1 MKFIEEEVNMKNS
14 IYYFISGIIVVVF
27 GIFVILN
34 PSAVV
39 NIAAFLFSVVLL
51 LKGLRTLFNTLRFD
65 SVASKVRINGIEIN
79 IDTKK
84 GVRKTMYLNAFISL
98 LVGLIALIISI
109 VAMVKKSSSIMKIVV
124 YVVASGFLVSGVT
137 GILENRKMKSWTGLD
152 EAIGEKTIFQLI
164 VALVLFIFPS
174 LIGNVFM
181 NILGAIVVAFGALY
195 FAWGVY
201 LIKAKKTLERME
213 KKEAEDV
220 SWKDVDNTEK

>member
-1 MKFIEEEVNMKNS
+1 MKFIGEEVNMKNS

-65 SVASKVRINGIEIN
+65 NVASKVSINGIEIN

-84 GVRKTMYLNAFISL
+84 GVRKTMYINALISV

-201 LIKAKKTLERME
+201 LIKAKKTLEKME
-213 KKEAEDV
+213 KKGAEDV
-220 SWKDVDNTEK
+220 SWKDVDKT

>member
-1 MKFIEEEVNMKNS
+1 MKFIGEEVNMKNS

-65 SVASKVRINGIEIN
+65 NVASKVSINGIEIN

-84 GVRKTMYLNAFISL
+84 GVRKTMYINALISV

-201 LIKAKKTLERME
+201 LIKAKKTLEKME

-220 SWKDVDNTEK
+220 SWKDVEKT

>member
-1 MKFIEEEVNMKNS
+1 MKNS

-27 GIFVILN
+27 GVFVILN

-84 GVRKTMYLNAFISL
+84 GVRKTMYINALISV

-174 LIGNVFM
+174 RIGNVFM

-201 LIKAKKTLERME
+201 LIKAKKTLEKME

-220 SWKDVDNTEK
+220 SWKDVDKT

>member
-1 MKFIEEEVNMKNS
+1 MKNS

-27 GIFVILN
+27 GVFVILN

-84 GVRKTMYLNAFISL
+84 GVRKTMYINALISV

-201 LIKAKKTLERME
+201 LIKAKKTLEKME

-220 SWKDVDNTEK
+220 SWKDVDMT

>member
-27 GIFVILN
+27 GVFVILN

-84 GVRKTMYLNAFISL
+84 GVRKTMYINALISV

-201 LIKAKKTLERME
+201 LIKAKKTLEKME
-213 KKEAEDV
+213 KKGAEDV
-220 SWKDVDNTEK
+220 SWKDVDKT

>member
-1 MKFIEEEVNMKNS
+1 MKNS

-27 GIFVILN
+27 GVFIILN

-51 LKGLRTLFNTLRFD
+51 LKGFRTLFNTLRFD
-65 SVASKVRINGIEIN
+65 SVASKVSINGIEIN
-79 IDTKK
+79 IDSKK
-84 GVRKTMYLNAFISL
+84 GVRKTMYLNAFISV
-98 LVGLIALIISI
+98 LVGLIAFIISI

-201 LIKAKKTLERME
+201 LIKAKKTLEKME
-213 KKEAEDV
+213 KKEVEDV
-220 SWKDVDNTEK
+220 SWKDVDKT

>member
-1 MKFIEEEVNMKNS
+1 MKNS

-27 GIFVILN
+27 GVFVILN

-84 GVRKTMYLNAFISL
+84 GVRKTMYINALISV

-201 LIKAKKTLERME
+201 LIKAKKTLEKME
-213 KKEAEDV
+213 KKGAEDV
-220 SWKDVDNTEK
+220 SWKDVDNSEK

>member
-27 GIFVILN
+27 GVFVILN

-84 GVRKTMYLNAFISL
+84 GVRKTMYINALISV

-201 LIKAKKTLERME
+201 LIKAKKTLEKME

>member
-14 IYYFISGIIVVVF
+14 TYYFISGIIVVVF
-27 GIFVILN
+27 GVFVILN

-65 SVASKVRINGIEIN
+65 NVASKVSINGIEIN

-84 GVRKTMYLNAFISL
+84 GVRKTMYINALISVV
-98 LVGLIALIISI
+98 VGLIALIISI

-152 EAIGEKTIFQLI
+152 EAIGEKTILQLI

-201 LIKAKKTLERME
+201 LIKAKKTLEKME

-220 SWKDVDNTEK
+220 SWKDVDKT

>member
-1 MKFIEEEVNMKNS
+1 MKFIGEEVNMKNS

-27 GIFVILN
+27 GVFVILN

-65 SVASKVRINGIEIN
+65 NVASKVSINGIEIN

-137 GILENRKMKSWTGLD
+137 GILENRKMKSWTGMD

-201 LIKAKKTLERME
+201 LIKAKKTLEKME
-213 KKEAEDV
+213 KKGAEDV

>member
-27 GIFVILN
+27 GVFVILN
-34 PSAVV
+34 PSVVV

-84 GVRKTMYLNAFISL
+84 GVRKTMYINALISV

-181 NILGAIVVAFGALY
+181 NILGAIVVAFGAWY

-201 LIKAKKTLERME
+201 LIKAKKTLEKME

>member
-1 MKFIEEEVNMKNS
+1 MKNS

-84 GVRKTMYLNAFISL
+84 GVRKTMYINALISV

-152 EAIGEKTIFQLI
+152 EAIGEKTIFQFI

>member
-1 MKFIEEEVNMKNS
+1 MKNS

-27 GIFVILN
+27 GVFVILN

-51 LKGLRTLFNTLRFD
+51 LKGFRTLFNTLRFD
-65 SVASKVRINGIEIN
+65 SVASKVRTNGIEIN

-137 GILENRKMKSWTGLD
+137 GILENRKMKSWTGMD

-201 LIKAKKTLERME
+201 LIKAKKTLEKME

-220 SWKDVDNTEK
+220 SWKDVDNSEK

>member
-1 MKFIEEEVNMKNS
+1 MKFIVEEVNMKNS

-65 SVASKVRINGIEIN
+65 NVASKVSINGIEIN

>member
-1 MKFIEEEVNMKNS
+1 MKFIGEEVNMKNS

-27 GIFVILN
+27 GVFVILN

-51 LKGLRTLFNTLRFD
+51 LKGFRTLFNTLRFD
-65 SVASKVRINGIEIN
+65 SVASKVSINGIEIN

-84 GVRKTMYLNAFISL
+84 GVRKTMYINALISV

-201 LIKAKKTLERME
+201 LIKAKKTLEKME
-213 KKEAEDV
+213 KKGAEDV

>member
-1 MKFIEEEVNMKNS
+1 MKNS

-27 GIFVILN
+27 GVFIILN

-51 LKGLRTLFNTLRFD
+51 LKGFRTLFNTLRFD
-65 SVASKVRINGIEIN
+65 SVASKVSINGIEIN
-79 IDTKK
+79 IDSKK
-84 GVRKTMYLNAFISL
+84 GVRKTMYLNAFISV

-201 LIKAKKTLERME
+201 LIKAKKTLEKME
-213 KKEAEDV
+213 KKGAEDV
-220 SWKDVDNTEK
+220 SWKDVDNSEK

>member
-1 MKFIEEEVNMKNS
+1 MKFIGEEVNMKNS

-65 SVASKVRINGIEIN
+65 NVASKVSINGIEIN

-84 GVRKTMYLNAFISL
+84 GVRKTMYINALISV

-201 LIKAKKTLERME
+201 LIKAKKTLEKME
-213 KKEAEDV
+213 KKGAEDG
-220 SWKDVDNTEK
+220 S

>member
-1 MKFIEEEVNMKNS
+1 MKNS

-27 GIFVILN
+27 GVFVILN

-84 GVRKTMYLNAFISL
+84 GVRKTMYINALISV

-109 VAMVKKSSSIMKIVV
+109 VAMVKKRSSIMKLVV

-201 LIKAKKTLERME
+201 LIKAKKTLEKME

-220 SWKDVDNTEK
+220 SWKDVDKT

>member
-1 MKFIEEEVNMKNS
+1 MKFIGEEVNMKNS

-65 SVASKVRINGIEIN
+65 NVASKVSINGIEIN

-84 GVRKTMYLNAFISL
+84 GVRKTMYINALISV

-152 EAIGEKTIFQLI
+152 EAIGEKTIFQFI

-201 LIKAKKTLERME
+201 LIKAKKTLEKME

-220 SWKDVDNTEK
+220 SWKDVDKT

>member
-1 MKFIEEEVNMKNS
+1 MKNS

-27 GIFVILN
+27 GVFVILN

-65 SVASKVRINGIEIN
+65 SVASKVSINGIEIN
-79 IDTKK
+79 IDSKK
-84 GVRKTMYLNAFISL
+84 GVRKTMYINALISV

-201 LIKAKKTLERME
+201 LIKAKKTLEKME

>member
-1 MKFIEEEVNMKNS
+1 MKNS

-27 GIFVILN
+27 GVFVILN

-51 LKGLRTLFNTLRFD
+51 LKGFRTLFNTLRFD
-65 SVASKVRINGIEIN
+65 SVASKVSINGIEIN

-84 GVRKTMYLNAFISL
+84 GVRKTMYINALISV

-201 LIKAKKTLERME
+201 LIKAKKTLEKME

-220 SWKDVDNTEK
+220 SWKDVDKT

>member
-1 MKFIEEEVNMKNS
+1 MKNS

-27 GIFVILN
+27 GVFVILN

-84 GVRKTMYLNAFISL
+84 GVRKTMYINALISV

-124 YVVASGFLVSGVT
+124 YVVAAGVLVSGVT

-201 LIKAKKTLERME
+201 LIKAKKTLEKME

-220 SWKDVDNTEK
+220 SWKDVDKT

>member
-27 GIFVILN
+27 GVFIILN

-84 GVRKTMYLNAFISL
+84 GVRKTMYINALISV

-152 EAIGEKTIFQLI
+152 EAIGEKTIFQFI
-164 VALVLFIFPS
+164 VVLVLFIFPS

-201 LIKAKKTLERME
+201 LIKAKKTLEKME

-220 SWKDVDNTEK
+220 SWKDVDKT

>member
-1 MKFIEEEVNMKNS
+1 MKFIGEEVNMKNS

-65 SVASKVRINGIEIN
+65 NVASKVSINGIEIN

-137 GILENRKMKSWTGLD
+137 GILENRKMKSWTGMD

-181 NILGAIVVAFGALY
+181 NILGAIVVAFGDLY

-220 SWKDVDNTEK
+220 SWKDVDNTEQ

>member
-1 MKFIEEEVNMKNS
+1 MKFIGEEVNMKNS

-65 SVASKVRINGIEIN
+65 NVASKVSINGIEIN

-98 LVGLIALIISI
+98 LVGLNDVIISI

>member
-1 MKFIEEEVNMKNS
+1 MKNS

-65 SVASKVRINGIEIN
+65 NVASKVSINGIEIN

-137 GILENRKMKSWTGLD
+137 GILENRKMKSWTGMD

-201 LIKAKKTLERME
+201 LIKAKKTLEKME
-213 KKEAEDV
+213 KKGAEDV
-220 SWKDVDNTEK
+220 SWKDVDNSEK

>member
-1 MKFIEEEVNMKNS
+1 MKNS

-27 GIFVILN
+27 GVFVILN

-84 GVRKTMYLNAFISL
+84 GVRKTMYINALISV

-201 LIKAKKTLERME
+201 LIKAKKTLEKME

-220 SWKDVDNTEK
+220 SWNDVDKT

>member
-1 MKFIEEEVNMKNS
+1 MKNS

-27 GIFVILN
+27 GVFVILN

-84 GVRKTMYLNAFISL
+84 GVRKTMYINALISV

-201 LIKAKKTLERME
+201 LIKAKKTLEKME

-220 SWKDVDNTEK
+220 SWKDVDNSEK